1 MNKQLTAAAQT
12 LNKIVL
18 GQAEVVRQSLVCLL
32 AEGHLLIED
41 LPGTGKT
48 TLSQALAHVMGL
60 DYQRIQFTSDLLPAD
75 IVGVSIYHQSQKA
88 FEFHPGPVF
97 HQVVLA
103 DEVNRATPKTQSAL
117 LEAME
122 ERQVTVDGKTYPL
135 PRPFFVI
142 ATQNPS
148 SQIGTFPLPES
159 QLDRFLMQV
168 EMAPLSDEVES
179 ALLKG
184 EDRRELMAELDAVF
198 SGESLAAVQAQAK
211 SVAVNDRAIAYI
223 QAILKRSRDPAVFA
237 QGLSPRAGLGLV
249 RVAQASAFIEGRDF
263 VQPED
268 IQRGVVPLARHRLKT
283 PQHEPLDSDTLRE
296 QLVEAVA
303 LN

>member
-198 SGESLAAVQAQAK
+198 SGESLAAVQGQAK

-268 IQRGVVPLARHRLKT
+268 IQRGVVPLARHRLRT

>member
-1 MNKQLTAAAQT
+1 MSKQLTAATQA
-12 LNKIVL
+12 LNNIVL
-18 GQAEVVRQSLVCLL
+18 GQAEVVRQSLMCLL
-32 AEGHLLIED
+32 AEGHLLIQD

-168 EMAPLSDEVES
+168 EMAPLSDSVER
-179 ALLKG
+179 ALLQG
-184 EDRRELMAELDAVF
+184 EDRRGLIQQTPAVF
-198 SGESLAAVQAQAK
+198 DGDGLAALQAQVK
-211 SVAVNDRAIAYI
+211 SVAVNDKAIEYI
-223 QAILKRSRDPAVFA
+223 QALLKRSRDPGVFA

-249 RVAQASAFIEGRDF
+249 RVAQASAFLEGRDF
-263 VQPED
+263 VQAED
-268 IQRGVVPLARHRLKT
+268 IQRGIIPLARHRLRT
-283 PQHEPLDSDTLRE
+283 PQHESLDGESLQQ